1 MNFPRIELRHLR
13 VVKAISQTQ
22 NLTRAAEVLHV
33 TQPAAS
39 QQLKE
44 LEEIVQTPLFVRTR
58 KKMILT
64 RAGEEILQPC
74 ARILDELENIESIAA
89 RMIHGD
95 VGELRIGMH
104 CVISYQWLPK
114 ILNQMQQAYPK
125 VKLST
130 GNAHRIKKELL
141 EKTWDIIITVIPL
154 KSTALDAASLFS
166 DEAVLVVHPDDP
178 IVRKKKFS
186 PQDLK
191 GRKYISLTSSEM
203 DTIYNTMIH
212 PAGVQLEGFWTVEQ
226 PEAVL
231 SLVRDGFGV
240 TVFPKWA
247 LSQDLKAGRLAA
259 VSLLPGG
266 FQATW
271 HAVRLR
277 AGKYPLYH
285 ERFIGLCETAFSFDE
300 AKNFPPQTSGSIHKS
315 T

>member
-1 MNFPRIELRHLR
+1 MNAPRIEFRHLR
-13 VVKAISQTQ
+13 VVKAISLTQ
-22 NLTRAAEVLHV
+22 NLTRAAELLHV

-74 ARILDELENIESIAA
+74 ARILDELGDFESTVA
-89 RMIHGD
+89 RLIHGD
-95 VGELRIGMH
+95 AGELRIGMH

-114 ILNQMQQAYPK
+114 ILKHMQLVYPK
-125 VKLST
+125 VVLST
-130 GNAHRIKKELL
+130 GNAHRIQKELL
-141 EKTWDIIITVIPL
+141 EKTWDIIITIVPL
-154 KSTALDAASLFS
+154 KSTAIEAVPLFS
-166 DEAVLVVHPDDP
+166 DEVVLVAHPDDP
-178 IVRKKKFS
+178 ITCKKQLSMK
-186 PQDLK
+186 DLN
-191 GRKYISLTSSEM
+191 GRKYISLTNSET
-203 DTIYNTMIH
+203 DTIYKTMIH

-226 PEAVL
+226 PEAIL

-247 LSQDLKAGRLAA
+247 VLQDLDAGRLAS

-271 HAVRLR
+271 HAVRLKV
-277 AGKYPLYH
+277 GKYPSYH
-285 ERFIGLCETAFSFDE
+285 ETFLRFCETALV
-300 AKNFPPQTSGSIHKS
+300 
-315 T
+315 